1 MQLNAQQ
8 VIDALP
14 WDALIEQ
21 LAAMFTKDVHSPVR
35 HHHFIDVPGA
45 SQATLLLMPAW
56 IENEYLGVKQ
66 VNVFPGN
73 SRLNLPGL
81 SSHYLLSCGKTGQ
94 PLAQLE
100 GNELTARRTAA
111 ASALAARHLARP
123 DASKLL
129 VMGAGRMARRLIQAH
144 MAVRPITQV
153 WVWARDP
160 AAAAELAMEY
170 REQGIDIRVATQE
183 ILPEIAARMDI
194 ISCATM
200 ASTPILNGA
209 WLSPGCHLDL
219 VGSFTPTMREAD
231 DEALRRSHIFVDTRA
246 GALSES
252 GELLMPLQQ
261 GVLTAA
267 DVLAEL
273 PELCRGTHGG
283 RAALADPERA
293 ITLFKSVG
301 AAIEDLAAAVLA
313 YQRCRG
319 KNSRHH
325 PAVQAGE
332 SVPALNRCS
341 E

>member
-21 LAAMFTKDVHSPVR
+21 LAIMFTKEVHSPVR
-35 HHHFIDVPGA
+35 HHHFINVPGA
-45 SQATLLLMPAW
+45 PQATLLLMPAW
-56 IENEYLGVKQ
+56 IENEYLGIKQ

-73 SRLNLPGL
+73 SSRNLPGL
-81 SSHYLLSCGKTGQ
+81 NSHYLLNCGKTGQ

-111 ASALAARHLARP
+111 ASALAAHYLARP

-144 MAVRPITQV
+144 MVVRPITQV
-153 WVWARDP
+153 WVWARNP
-160 AAAAELAMEY
+160 AAATALVEELG
-170 REQGIDIRVATQE
+170 EQGLDVRVATEQE
-183 ILPEIAARMDI
+183 LPDLVPQMDI

-200 ASTPILNGA
+200 ASTPILKGE

-246 GALSES
+246 GALSET
-252 GELLMPLQQ
+252 GELLIPLQQ
-261 GVLTAA
+261 GVIGES

-283 RAALADPERA
+283 RAALAEPERA

-301 AAIEDLAAAVLA
+301 ASIEDLAAAVLA
-313 YQRCRG
+313 YQRCRT
-319 KNSRHH
+319 SQ
-325 PAVQAGE
+325 P
-332 SVPALNRCS
+332 
-341 E
+341 